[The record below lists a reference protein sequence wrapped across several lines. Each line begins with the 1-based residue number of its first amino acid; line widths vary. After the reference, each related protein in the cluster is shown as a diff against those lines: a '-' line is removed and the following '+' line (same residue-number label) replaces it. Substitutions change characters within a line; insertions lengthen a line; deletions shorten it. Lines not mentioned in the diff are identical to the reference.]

1 MIAQYI
7 QPLLTY
13 LHQHPHTGLVFT
25 FFVAFLESLP
35 IIGTIFPGSITMTL
49 IGLLVGSG
57 AMPGFL
63 TIGISSIAAFMGDL
77 IGYMAGYHYN
87 DRIRTIWPFR
97 KHPKWLIAGEAFFKK
112 HGGKSIV
119 IGRFFGPARST
130 VPLIAGLMKLSL
142 LRFSV
147 AAVPS
152 AILWAFVY
160 LSPGIVLGAIALE
173 IPHAKMGEFIIY
185 GLLSLGLIFFAYWL
199 IQHFFLQLARGINA
213 GTDALWGYLSL
224 KKSCRP
230 FIRCITNHQNPND
243 HHQLTL
249 LITAI
254 FSGILFLILLV
265 NVRTHGILTSLNAP
279 IFHLLQSLRTP
290 FLNEIFVTISIMGA
304 PITMV
309 CAGILA
315 SVILFL
321 FKQIRSACHI
331 ILTIILGAGS
341 IVLFKSISYSL
352 RPQGFRFIPNSSS
365 FPSGHTAMT
374 FVITTVSAFLIAQ
387 VVSKNVKWIS
397 FTCAGIFILLVTVSR
412 LYLGAHWFSDV
423 IGSIFLGF
431 SVLLICIISYR
442 RMPRIQGT
450 LALSAH
456 LVGFVFSISFL
467 FL

>member
-224 KKSCRP
+224 KKS
-230 FIRCITNHQNPND
+230 
-243 HHQLTL
+243 
-249 LITAI
+249 
-254 FSGILFLILLV
+254 
-265 NVRTHGILTSLNAP
+265 
-279 IFHLLQSLRTP
+279 
-290 FLNEIFVTISIMGA
+290 
-304 PITMV
+304 
-309 CAGILA
+309 
-315 SVILFL
+315 
-321 FKQIRSACHI
+321 RSACHI

-431 SVLLICIISYR
+431 SVLLIC
-442 RMPRIQGT
+442 
-450 LALSAH
+450 
-456 LVGFVFSISFL
+456 
-467 FL
+467 